1 MRETIM
7 KAGIVFIL
15 VLLAIGVVSGT
26 AGTGKYT
33 TAQSSEP
40 GMAMPIRYHNH
51 NPGDYPVKV
60 NANANANHFAVKPGP
75 VTLPQFYHRTPQMYH
90 KSKNNP
96 NFTKIVNYYTR
107 WSPMVRDNH
116 GWVFKNRFAPGTI
129 NPYGY
134 VQHKHKPVS
143 EPEEPAPAPE
153 PEPEPQPEPQP
164 EHELTVLEQPDWKV
178 GDWWTVRFTYRAV
191 WQAVPLPLCSWIAEK
206 YKFEVVDIANI
217 DGKDCYVV
225 RVANGDYTYG
235 HMYFK
240 KENFSLYKVDGY
252 LTGSLLDPKFNSDGV
267 APVIGDYSGA
277 PFLYEFPAFPLEKNV
292 TRTYGRI
299 QQSVSVDTFT
309 TEDGKTVECFKVVLR
324 GLGHTVIQYWQPG
337 APWCIYEEKNG
348 VVKAWLVDWG
358 HEEKP
363 EPEPEPQP
371 EPELTVLEQPDW
383 KVGDWWTVR
392 FTYRADHVAVVNPP
406 WIGENYKFEVVD
418 IANIDGKDCYV
429 VRVGNEFLY
438 FKKENASPII
448 SGNILAPF
456 DFPGFPLEK
465 NVTCTYGG
473 IQQTVS
479 VDTFTK
485 KDGNNVKCFKVSLRR
500 PCTSQNVTQ
509 YWQPGAPWWIY
520 EEKGDMV
527 KAWLVDWGH
536 EEVHDEVKKK
546 TSVNYIRTETPVP
559 LPLTRT
565 GGTRNYNIPTSGT
578 AVKIYT

>member
-1 MRETIM
+1 MSKMTRKREWDVRARMWERII
-7 KAGIVFIL
+7 KGGIVFIL

-26 AGTGKYT
+26 AGIGKYT

-40 GMAMPIRYHNH
+40 GMAMAIRYHNY
-51 NPGDYPVKV
+51 NPGNYPVKV
-60 NANANANHFAVKPGP
+60 NANANANANHFAVKPVPVP
-75 VTLPQFYHRTPQMYH
+75 VTLPQFYHRTPQMYL
-90 KSKNNP
+90 KNKNNP
-96 NFTKIVNYYTR
+96 NFTKIANYYTR

-116 GWVFKNRFAPGTI
+116 GWVFKKRFAPGTI

-143 EPEEPAPAPE
+143 EPEEPEPE

-164 EHELTVLEQPDWKV
+164 EHELTVLEKPNWKV
-178 GDWWTVRFTYRAV
+178 GDWWIVKVRHLSLRAEPWPPWV
-191 WQAVPLPLCSWIAEK
+191 NTSWK
-206 YKFEVVDIANI
+206 CEVVDIGKG
-217 DGKDCYVV
+217 DDKDCFVV
-225 RVANGDYTYG
+225 RVANEDYTYG

-252 LTGSLLDPKFNSDGV
+252 LTGCLLDPEFNSDGV

-277 PFLYEFPAFPLEKNV
+277 PFLYDFPAFPLEKNV

-337 APWCIYEEKNG
+337 LPWCIYEEKNG
-348 VVKAWLVDWG
+348 GVKAWLVDWG

-383 KVGDWWTVR
+383 KVGDWWTVS

-418 IANIDGKDCYV
+418 IANIDGKDCFV

-456 DFPGFPLEK
+456 DFPAFPLEK
-465 NVTCTYGG
+465 NVTRTYGG
-473 IQQTVS
+473 IQQSVS

-485 KDGNNVKCFKVSLRR
+485 KDGNTVECFKVSLRR

-536 EEVHDEVKKK
+536 EEVHEEVKKNF
-546 TSVNYIRTETPVP
+546 SELYPH
-559 LPLTRT
+559 
-565 GGTRNYNIPTSGT
+565 
-578 AVKIYT
+578 